1 MRRKELW
8 LKAREATEKRG
19 VKQYKYLYRKML
31 DENIIRKAYK
41 KLRKGKTKRKEIQQI
56 DADLDNEV
64 TAMRRMI
71 ENTKP
76 PDVPVEHPKLAY
88 RPKRRTPKLIK
99 EKGKL
104 RKIFMPEIH
113 EQWLHHI
120 IVLILEPIITATA
133 YPYSCGSFPKRGAHY
148 GKKAL
153 LKIIRK
159 GKNIRN
165 FAKIDIRHFYDS
177 IRLDILM
184 RELRIRIKDEL
195 FLYIVELCL
204 QGFKKGIPL
213 GFYISQWLANYL
225 LEPLDRFITEKL
237 GIKNLIRYMD
247 DIVMG
252 DDNKKKLHK
261 AIAEIKQFIGRRFRL
276 KLKKN
281 YQVFK
286 FNFQKKNGKVIGRV
300 IDFMG
305 FLFFRNRTT
314 MRKAILLSAT
324 RLAKKL
330 ARAKKAGRGYF
341 KKHLEAMLSYI
352 GWFSCTDTYDAYQDY
367 IKPLIKVRQLKQII
381 SKLTRRANK
390 NEAVDKGAKR
400 QQTGRVAA
408 CGA

>member
-8 LKAREATEKRG
+8 LKATEATEKRG

-225 LEPLDRFITEKL
+225 LEPLDRFITDKL
-237 GIKNLIRYMD
+237 GIPNLIRYMD
-247 DIVMG
+247 DIVLG
-252 DDNKKKLHK
+252 HDNKKKLHQ
-261 AIAEIKQFIGRRFRL
+261 AIVEIKKFIGRRF
-276 KLKKN
+276 
-281 YQVFK
+281 
-286 FNFQKKNGKVIGRV
+286 GIPS
-300 IDFMG
+300 
-305 FLFFRNRTT
+305 
-314 MRKAILLSAT
+314 LSVM
-324 RLAKKL
+324 K
-330 ARAKKAGRGYF
+330 
-341 KKHLEAMLSYI
+341 
-352 GWFSCTDTYDAYQDY
+352 
-367 IKPLIKVRQLKQII
+367 
-381 SKLTRRANK
+381 
-390 NEAVDKGAKR
+390 
-400 QQTGRVAA
+400 
-408 CGA
+408 